1 MPSLNAVAQPF
12 INEAEEKMKKSVD
25 KIRQEYASLRTGRA
39 TGSLLDHLKVE
50 YYGSHVP
57 LKQVAAVSVPEGRT
71 LEVKPWD
78 IGALAAIEKAIRTSD
93 LGLNPTN
100 DGKMLRLN
108 IPTLTE
114 ERRKEMVKHVK
125 KVAEDFRVSIRND
138 RRDAMEKIKKAE
150 KDKTLSE
157 DDRKNA
163 EHALQHVTD
172 LYIKKIDETHAIKE
186 KDILEI

>member
-1 MPSLNAVAQPF
+1 MFSNPFYCGLVYVKPHRSSAAQ
-12 INEAEEKMKKSVD
+12 MV
-25 KIRQEYASLRTGRA
+25 
-39 TGSLLDHLKVE
+39 
-50 YYGSHVP
+50 
-57 LKQVAAVSVPEGRT
+57 EGRHEP
-71 LEVKPWD
+71 LISRELWEECQRIAD
-78 IGALAAIEKAIRTSD
+78 TSEH
-93 LGLNPTN
+93 TN

-163 EHALQHVTD
+163 EHTLQHVTD
-172 LYIKKIDETHAIKE
+172 LYIKKIDETLAIKE